1 MKTTYYTINIKKNV
15 SFRIVQLSDLHKKVF
30 GTGNSELIKAAA
42 ALKPDAFFLTGDMVS
57 RSVKDFENLK
67 PLITELNKTAPVYY
81 ALGNHETDMANVNLK
96 LYRELIAYL
105 KENCILLDN
114 ATAVIRKNDVDIRVS
129 GLTIYQECY
138 KNNGSYRN
146 LRSLSHEEIHNLLG
160 EKPDPE
166 CVNILLAHN
175 PNLFDSYAEYGSD
188 LVLSGHVH
196 GGCVRLP
203 LIGGVLSPER
213 KFFPKYSLG
222 KYTKKNT
229 DMIVTSGLGKFRL
242 FNPPEIVVIDLK
254 PSGNH

>member
-1 MKTTYYTINIKKNV
+1 MKTTHYTINIKKNV

-30 GTGNSELIKAAA
+30 GPGNSELIKAATE
-42 ALKPDAFFLTGDMVS
+42 LKPDAFFITGDMVS
-57 RSVKDFENLK
+57 RSVKNFDTLK

-81 ALGNHETDMANVNLK
+81 SLGNHETDMENVNLK
-96 LYRELIAYL
+96 LYKELIAFI
-105 KENCILLDN
+105 KENCIMLDN

-146 LRSLSHEEIHNLLG
+146 LRGLSHEEIHNLLG
-160 EKPDPE
+160 EKPDPDA
-166 CVNILLAHN
+166 VNILLAHN
-175 PNLFDSYAEYGSD
+175 PNFLDSYAEYGSD

-203 LIGGVLSPER
+203 FIGGVLSPER

-222 KYTKKNT
+222 KYTEKNT
-229 DMIVTSGLGKFRL
+229 TMIVTSGLGKFRL
-242 FNPPEIVVIDLK
+242 FNPPEIVVIDLIK
-254 PSGNH
+254 